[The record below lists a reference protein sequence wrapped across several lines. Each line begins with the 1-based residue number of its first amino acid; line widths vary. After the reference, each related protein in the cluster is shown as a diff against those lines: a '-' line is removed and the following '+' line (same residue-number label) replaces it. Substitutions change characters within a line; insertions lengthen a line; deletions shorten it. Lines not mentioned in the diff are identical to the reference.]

1 MALRFSLPYR
11 PRSVAFVVKHYPTN
25 LALAR
30 GVRRRWAW
38 SDAGAVAAV
47 ERELSRQW
55 VGQHRVRIW
64 VQVVG

>member
-11 PRSVAFVVKHYPTN
+11 PRSVAFVVRHYPTN

-38 SDAGAVAAV
+38 SDDGVMAAV

-55 VGQHRVRIW
+55 MGHHRVRIL
-64 VQVVG
+64 VKVVG